1 MIRGLWTA
9 ASGMTAQQMGIDVT
23 ANNLANANTTGF
35 KKSRSNFQDM
45 MYQTLVIAGAE
56 TPAGGQIPVGI
67 QVGMGARPQSVQKVY
82 TQGDYVDTGNHLDM
96 AIEGKGFFKV
106 MSGDEELY
114 TRAGNFTLDSEGYV
128 TTANG
133 DRLQPEVTVPEE
145 TVLVTLQSNGMLTAY
160 GSGDEELATAQ
171 INLYSFAN
179 PGGLFAAGRNLLRQT
194 EASGDAVEGTPGTDG
209 YGTVN
214 NNFLEMSNVS
224 IVDEMV
230 SMIVV
235 QRAYE
240 ANSKALQTADSM
252 LQLANNLKR

>member
-1 MIRGLWTA
+1 M
-9 ASGMTAQQMGIDVT
+9 
-23 ANNLANANTTGF
+23 
-35 KKSRSNFQDM
+35 
-45 MYQTLVIAGAE
+45 
-56 TPAGGQIPVGI
+56 
-67 QVGMGARPQSVQKVY
+67 
-82 TQGDYVDTGNHLDM
+82 
-96 AIEGKGFFKV
+96 
-106 MSGDEELY
+106 
-114 TRAGNFTLDSEGYV
+114 
-128 TTANG
+128 
-133 DRLQPEVTVPEE
+133 
-145 TVLVTLQSNGMLTAY
+145 VTLQSNGMLTAY